1 MICGQQR
8 SGILSV
14 ISGVLVNVDNFARA
28 ESDRMFAAI
37 QAQAGGVNQWYH
49 YRTPTPVDKQTVIRM
64 NRDTLYS
71 GAIVESPP
79 GRRSPSPTRAAGT
92 CR

>member
-8 SGILSV
+8 SGILITMSDV
-14 ISGVLVNVDNFARA
+14 PVNVDNFARA

-49 YRTPTPVDKQTVIRM
+49 YRTPTPLDKQT
-64 NRDTLYS
+64 
-71 GAIVESPP
+71 GAALLE
-79 GRRSPSPTRAAGT
+79 
-92 CR
+92 